1 MAKTKAT
8 KKKSSKKGAKKSPPK
23 SKKAKATKA
32 KAKQRGSQHGSM
44 FGYMLDGNFVNKTE
58 QQMIDELSA
67 HFPDVEGRLVKM
79 RVSRLLH
86 GIRHGINDKLKGF
99 AVAETE
105 NKAGDKVFSVK
116 PKDGAAK
123 PKPKAKATGKKT
135 PPKKAAKSKGAK
147 KKSSKKKSSKK
158 KSKAQQ

>member
-123 PKPKAKATGKKT
+123 PKPKAKAKATGKKT

-147 KKSSKKKSSKK
+147 KKSSKKKS
-158 KSKAQQ
+158 KAQQ

>member
-32 KAKQRGSQHGSM
+32 KAKQRGSQHGSL

-58 QQMIDELSA
+58 QQMIDELST

-86 GIRHGINDKLKGF
+86 GIRHGINDKLKGYK
-99 AVAETE
+99 VTETA

-116 PKDGAAK
+116 PKDGKAA
-123 PKPKAKATGKKT
+123 KPKAKATSKKT
-135 PPKKAAKSKGAK
+135 PPK
-147 KKSSKKKSSKK
+147 SKKKGKGSNA
-158 KSKAQQ
+158 KAKAKAKQ